1 MLGLIILTVAVSGM
15 AERAAVTEAGDT
27 EEAREV
33 DMEEVRVD
41 TVVEVAAMAAT
52 ERTPKKRKIL

>member
-1 MLGLIILTVAVSGM
+1 M